1 MFKKLFK
8 LLMWLA
14 VAVLIWGSYTGVAIW
29 SYGNKDHAALSDSI
43 IVLGAAIEGDKPSP
57 VFEERINHA
66 VNLFQNKKASKI
78 IFTGGLGYD
87 EKFTESEV
95 GAAFAVGLGVPSSA
109 ILKDMTSRTTRQNLL
124 EAQSLMKEYNL
135 KSAIIVSDP
144 LHLKRAEIMA
154 RDLGISAVTSPTP
167 TSRYRSLKTKLE
179 FLFREIY
186 FYNHYLLFNY

>member
-8 LLMWLA
+8 LLLWLA
-14 VAVLIWGSYTGVAIW
+14 VVVLIWVSYTGIAIW
-29 SYGNKDHAALSDSI
+29 SYGNQDHAALSDSI

-66 VNLFQNKKASKI
+66 VNLFQNKKASRI
-78 IFTGGLGYD
+78 IFTGGLGQG

-95 GAAFAVGLGVPSSA
+95 GTAYAVGLGVPSSA
-109 ILKDMTSRTTRQNLL
+109 ILKDMNSRTTRQNLL
-124 EAQSLMKEYNL
+124 EAQSLMTMHNL

>member
-1 MFKKLFK
+1 MIKKLFK
-8 LLMWLA
+8 LLIWLV
-14 VAVLIWGSYTGVAIW
+14 VAVLIWLSYTGVAIW
-29 SYGNKDHAALSDSI
+29 GYGNKDHAELSDSI
-43 IVLGAAIEGDKPSP
+43 IVLGAAIVGDKPSP

-66 VNLFQNKKASKI
+66 VNLFQNTKAPRI
-78 IFTGGLGYD
+78 IFTGGLGNG

-124 EAQSLMKEYNL
+124 EAQSLMKAHNL
-135 KSAIIVSDP
+135 KSVIIVSDP
-144 LHLKRAEIMA
+144 LHLKRAEMMA

-167 TSRYRSLKTKLE
+167 TSRYRSLNTKLE

-186 FYNHYLLFNY
+186 FYNHYLLFNF

>member
-14 VAVLIWGSYTGVAIW
+14 VALLIWVSYTGIAIW
-29 SYGNKDHAALSDSI
+29 SYGNQDHAAFSDSI

-66 VNLFQNKKASKI
+66 VNLFQKKKASKI
-78 IFTGGLGYD
+78 IFTGGLGQG

-109 ILKDMTSRTTRQNLL
+109 ILKDMNSRTTRQNLL
-124 EAQSLMKEYNL
+124 EAQSLMTMQNL

-144 LHLKRAEIMA
+144 LHLKRAEMMA

-186 FYNHYLLFNY
+186 FYNHYLLFNF

>member
-1 MFKKLFK
+1 MIKELFK
-8 LLMWLA
+8 LLLWLV
-14 VAVLIWGSYTGVAIW
+14 VAALLWLSYTGIAIW
-29 SYGNKDHAALSDSI
+29 SYGNKDHAVLSDSI
-43 IVLGAAIEGDKPSP
+43 IVLGAAIVGDKPSP

-66 VNLFQNKKASKI
+66 VNLFRNTKAPRI
-78 IFTGGLGYD
+78 IFTGGLGNG

-124 EAQSLMKEYNL
+124 EAQSLMKAHNL
-135 KSAIIVSDP
+135 KSVIIVSDP
-144 LHLKRAEIMA
+144 LHLKRAEMMA

-167 TSRYRSLKTKLE
+167 TSRYRSLNTKLE

-186 FYNHYLLFNY
+186 FYNHYLLFNF

>member
-1 MFKKLFK
+1 MIKKLFK
-8 LLMWLA
+8 LLIWLV
-14 VAVLIWGSYTGVAIW
+14 VAVLIWLSYTGVAIW
-29 SYGNKDHAALSDSI
+29 GYGNKDHAELSDSI
-43 IVLGAAIEGDKPSP
+43 IVLGAAIVGDKPSP

-66 VNLFQNKKASKI
+66 VNLFRNTKAPRI
-78 IFTGGLGYD
+78 IFTGGLGNG

-124 EAQSLMKEYNL
+124 EAQSLMKAHNL
-135 KSAIIVSDP
+135 KSVIIVSDP
-144 LHLKRAEIMA
+144 LHLKRAEMMA

-167 TSRYRSLKTKLE
+167 TSRYRSLNTKLE

-186 FYNHYLLFNY
+186 FYNHYLLFNF

>member
-1 MFKKLFK
+1 MIKKLFK
-8 LLMWLA
+8 LLLWLV
-14 VAVLIWGSYTGVAIW
+14 VAALLWLSYTGIAIW

-43 IVLGAAIEGDKPSP
+43 IVLGAAIVGDKPSP

-66 VNLFQNKKASKI
+66 VNLFQNTKAPRI
-78 IFTGGLGYD
+78 IFTGGLGNG

-124 EAQSLMKEYNL
+124 EAQSLMKAHNL
-135 KSAIIVSDP
+135 KSVIIVSDP
-144 LHLKRAEIMA
+144 LHLKRAEMMA

-167 TSRYRSLKTKLE
+167 TSRYRSLNTKLE

-186 FYNHYLLFNY
+186 FYNHYLLFNF